1 MVIDGACIGNP
12 GPGGWACLLRFGEHQ
27 REFTGF
33 EHETTN
39 NRMELEAAIG
49 GFRALKKAC
58 RVTVITDSQYVQLGM
73 TKYLPSW
80 KEKGWVK
87 SNGDRVLNRDLWEQL
102 DVLTQSHEVAWR
114 WIPGHQ
120 GHPDQNR
127 CDLLARLHARNSRP
141 RALEEEKEK
150 RALLDAISAE
160 VLVSRKSYQA
170 SRRRSQ

>member
-1 MVIDGACIGNP
+1 MVIDGACSGNP
-12 GPGGWACLLRFGEHQ
+12 GPGGWACLVRFGEHQ
-27 REFTGF
+27 REFSGF

-49 GFRALKKAC
+49 GFRALKEQC

-120 GHPDQNR
+120 GNPDQNR
-127 CDLLARLHARNSRP
+127 CDFTGQTPRP
-141 RALEEEKEK
+141 QLPA
-150 RALLDAISAE
+150 ACA
-160 VLVSRKSYQA
+160 
-170 SRRRSQ
+170 RRRGGKARAAGRDLRGSSGLSKELPG